1 MRRMHQGYKLKRN
14 GYRIPAEADLQKNL
28 TSNRKSATV
37 KMLES
42 IRGEQEV
49 QDRLSFM
56 HDSVKTKNNNSTEVL
71 KSQLVTTS

>member
-1 MRRMHQGYKLKRN
+1 
-14 GYRIPAEADLQKNL
+14 
-28 TSNRKSATV
+28 
-37 KMLES
+37 MLES